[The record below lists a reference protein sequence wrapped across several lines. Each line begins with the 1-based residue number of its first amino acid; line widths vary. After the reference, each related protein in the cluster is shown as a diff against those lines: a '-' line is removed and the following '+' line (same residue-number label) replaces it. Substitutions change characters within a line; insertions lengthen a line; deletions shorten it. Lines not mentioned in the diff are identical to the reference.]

1 MSDIQT
7 TAAPDGW
14 KPTGGAGTV
23 PKLVVPTH
31 IVGLSGEENA
41 LLRELAEVWTRHA
54 SRNRTLTAY
63 YEAKEP
69 LVDFGLTV
77 PKSIKDHYTPLGW
90 ARKAVDMLAELCVF
104 EGFVSPGVDDPFE
117 LQDFMSRI
125 GFTSVLQQAIQTA
138 LIHGCSFLSVVRDFD
153 VILFLDR
160 HDEVDEFDAVSTEVF
175 EQSGLHCDFVFV
187 DVQLVSEKFADR
199 FKYHGSIPPVG
210 Q

>member
-31 IVGLSGEENA
+31 IDGLSGEENA

-104 EGFVSPGVDDPFE
+104 EGFVSPGVE
-117 LQDFMSRI
+117 THSNCR
-125 GFTSVLQQAIQTA
+125 TS
-138 LIHGCSFLSVVRDFD
+138 
-153 VILFLDR
+153 
-160 HDEVDEFDAVSTEVF
+160 
-175 EQSGLHCDFVFV
+175 
-187 DVQLVSEKFADR
+187 
-199 FKYHGSIPPVG
+199 
-210 Q
+210 

>member
-31 IVGLSGEENA
+31 IDGLSGEENA
-41 LLRELAEVWTRHA
+41 LLRELAEVWTRPA
-54 SRNRTLTAY
+54 RRNRTLTAY

-90 ARKAVDMLAELCVF
+90 ARKAVDMP
-104 EGFVSPGVDDPFE
+104 VSYTHLDVYKRQIWLFWH
-117 LQDFMSRI
+117 RI
-125 GFTSVLQQAIQTA
+125 WKTGHKSS
-138 LIHGCSFLSVVRDFD
+138 HGK
-153 VILFLDR
+153 
-160 HDEVDEFDAVSTEVF
+160 EP
-175 EQSGLHCDFVFV
+175 EQ
-187 DVQLVSEKFADR
+187 
-199 FKYHGSIPPVG
+199 
-210 Q
+210 

>member
-31 IVGLSGEENA
+31 IDGLSGEENA

-125 GFTSVLQQAIQTA
+125 AHSRLFVPQRRPGLRRKTAHPHAYRGKLGRRLGLPRPAGQGVHGHHRRRRQQ
-138 LIHGCSFLSVVRDFD
+138 
-153 VILFLDR
+153 
-160 HDEVDEFDAVSTEVF
+160 
-175 EQSGLHCDFVFV
+175 
-187 DVQLVSEKFADR
+187 
-199 FKYHGSIPPVG
+199 
-210 Q
+210 